1 MRDKYSHST
10 LAIAQLL
17 AAMMPPPATL
27 TALLLLGAAR
37 LGEAN
42 TDRPTVKPHF
52 VVILADDL
60 GGKNVDYLCVERV

>member
-1 MRDKYSHST
+1 
-10 LAIAQLL
+10 
-17 AAMMPPPATL
+17 MMPPPATL

-37 LGEAN
+37 LGGAN